1 MFSERLTVTFPVYER
16 KDFFKDA
23 LLSVINQTVKCHI
36 IVVDNCS
43 SHNYFR
49 EVCNE
54 YNIRY
59 YRNSENIG
67 LFPNW
72 NKCMSLV
79 ETEYGMIFQDDN
91 IMLPN
96 FVEEFE
102 KSLSRYPAVDLY
114 FTDFSGLNLKTKEIK
129 NHRHVFPYGYM
140 ENGNKVLEYGIKEKL
155 GFPYAFIIR
164 RKHFSS
170 YYFDCHGS
178 NDWLWV
184 YSNIKNFS
192 VFGNEKKL
200 FLYGAH
206 PNQDSKNI
214 DTHVKCMISISYIYK
229 EVLKKEAKSNYY
241 KDLADLRFK
250 NVFFYF
256 LGIAPIEFLNSLLLE
271 NHIYAVFYRK
281 ELSKSLFFK
290 IYSYMPFIF
299 RNVFYRSVRK
309 IFNLSI

>member
-1 MFSERLTVTFPVYER
+1 MFSDKLTITFPVYER

-43 SHNYFR
+43 SHNYFHDI
-49 EVCNE
+49 CLH
-54 YNIRY
+54 YNVKY
-59 YRNSENIG
+59 FRNNENIG

-102 KSLSRYPAVDLY
+102 KAIAKHPDIDLY
-114 FTDFSGLNLKTKEIK
+114 FTDFNNINLKSKEIE
-129 NHRHVFPYGYM
+129 NHAHIFPYGYM
-140 ENGNKVLEYGIKEKL
+140 ENGNKVIEYGIKEKL
-155 GFPYAFIIR
+155 GFPYAFVV
-164 RKHFSS
+164 KKKLFSP
-170 YYFDCHGS
+170 YFFDCHGS

-192 VFGNEKKL
+192 VFGNYNKL
-200 FLYGAH
+200 FLYGSH
-206 PNQDSKNI
+206 PNQDSKNV
-214 DTHVKCMISISYIYK
+214 DTHIKCMLSISYIYK
-229 EVLKKEAKSNYY
+229 KVLKSNVDNDEL
-241 KDLADLRFK
+241 KNLAELRFK

-256 LGIAPIEFLNSLLLE
+256 LGISPSEFLTSLLEEKHFYSL
-271 NHIYAVFYRK
+271 FYRR
-281 ELSKSLFFK
+281 ELEKNIILK
-290 IYSYMPFIF
+290 IFSYMPF
-299 RNVFYRSVRK
+299 RLRKLLYKSARK
-309 IFNLSI
+309 IFKLSI